1 MAQKKKSRQPRLV
14 LMPYMRCSMDASLF
28 IARRLRF
35 KGNLSTAAVAIS
47 FLVMIVAI
55 SVSSG
60 FRHEIRS
67 GLSSVSGDIQITP
80 PDLNVFDHNSPIERY
95 PSYLGSIESI
105 DGVDE
110 IIPVVYR
117 AGIVKNGTEIHGVLF
132 KGVPSS
138 DTVALGVSIPR
149 RLSEITGIRT
159 GDRMLA
165 YFVSDRIKVRQF
177 NVTDV
182 HDALV
187 QTDDRL
193 VVYADIADL
202 QRLDG
207 WTDEQVSAFEILLDA
222 DSKKETDIMAAAEE
236 TGAYINAFSS
246 EDEAAVIAMSS
257 VSRYPQLFDWLNLID
272 FNVVFILAL
281 MIIVAGFNMISGL
294 LIMLFENISTIGT
307 LKAMGMRNLAISKVF
322 LASSSVIVLKGMVS
336 GNLAAILF
344 CLVQGTTHLLKLD
357 PENYFVSYVPVHLD
371 LGMVLTI
378 DVLAFTMIM
387 LLMFIPCMFITRV
400 DPAQTV
406 RVR

>member
-1 MAQKKKSRQPRLV
+1 
-14 LMPYMRCSMDASLF
+14 MDISLF

-47 FLVMIVAI
+47 FMVMIIAI
-55 SVSSG
+55 AVSSG

-67 GLSSVSGDIQITP
+67 GLSSVSGDIQVTP
-80 PDLNVFDHNSPIERY
+80 PDMNVFDHGSPIERY
-95 PSYLGSIESI
+95 PDYLGSLESI
-105 DGVDE
+105 EAVDE

-117 AGIVKNGTEIHGVLF
+117 AGIVKHGSEIHGVIF

-149 RLSEITGIRT
+149 RLSEITGIMP
-159 GDRMLA
+159 GDRMLT
-165 YFVSDRIKVRQF
+165 YFVSDKVKVRQF
-177 NVTDV
+177 NVIGM

-207 WTDEQVSAFEILLDA
+207 WTDEQVSAFEILLDRS
-222 DSKKETDIMAAAEE
+222 SKTESDIIAASEE
-236 TGAYINAFSS
+236 AGAYINAFSS
-246 EDEAAVIAMSS
+246 EDEADVIAISS
-257 VSRYPQLFDWLNLID
+257 VMRYPQLFDWLNLID
-272 FNVVFILAL
+272 FNVIFILAL
-281 MIIVAGFNMISGL
+281 MIVVAGFNMISGL

-307 LKAMGMRNLAISKVF
+307 LKAMGMRNLAIAKVF
-322 LASSSVIVLKGMVS
+322 LASSSVIVMRGMLF
-336 GNLAAILF
+336 GNLIALLF
-344 CLVQGTTHLLKLD
+344 CLVQGTTHFLKLN
-357 PENYFVSYVPVHLD
+357 PENYFVSYVPVHVD
-371 LGMVLTI
+371 LELILAI
-378 DVLAFTMIM
+378 DVIAFAVIL
-387 LLMFIPCMFITRV
+387 LLMFIPCMFIAKV

>member
-1 MAQKKKSRQPRLV
+1 M
-14 LMPYMRCSMDASLF
+14 
-28 IARRLRF
+28 
-35 KGNLSTAAVAIS
+35 
-47 FLVMIVAI
+47 
-55 SVSSG
+55 
-60 FRHEIRS
+60 
-67 GLSSVSGDIQITP
+67 
-80 PDLNVFDHNSPIERY
+80 
-95 PSYLGSIESI
+95 
-105 DGVDE
+105 
-110 IIPVVYR
+110 
-117 AGIVKNGTEIHGVLF
+117 GIVKNGTEIHGVLF

-344 CLVQGTTHLLKLD
+344 CLVQETTHLLKLD
-357 PENYFVSYVPVHLD
+357 PENYFASYVPVHLD